1 MPAPTSTVRVSI
13 ASPPLTDG
21 DRPTIQSIKSLE
33 EAARA
38 SVSDLNNLPKILQ
51 HASSG
56 SAGEGCAGSPRVVV
70 AALQALCRFLSSSME
85 SGLLSPSSSSSSSSS
100 SSTET
105 VRVWLRQF
113 HSTFCKTLL
122 ASLSSPLPFIQAS
135 ALRCI
140 IGLSAREAET
150 CFDKDSLSG
159 GLLPRCIALL
169 LDNTQLADVTIQVLL
184 QEYAQVYDDVR
195 CHILNAI
202 TTGINE
208 MVLNHTRPC
217 NSSASVMDFAVTM
230 LLAITPAA
238 ADASAASVCLV
249 APALGDK
256 RENVKSGKKKRKR
269 AADGDGDGDGKTIG
283 PAVEESEWGA
293 SSQRKA
299 FGRAWLAVLRCDM
312 SPQTYKKILKAV
324 ATHVVPHL
332 NQPLLLADF
341 FTRSYDVGG
350 VVSILALNGLFFLI
364 HKHNLD
370 YPQFYMKLY
379 RLFEPSVLHV
389 RYVAA
394 FPHYIFVTTCAGTEP
409 VFSVWLT
416 CS

>member
-21 DRPTIQSIKSLE
+21 DRSTIQSIKSLE

-256 RENVKSGKKKRKR
+256 RENVKSGKKK
-269 AADGDGDGDGKTIG
+269 
-283 PAVEESEWGA
+283 
-293 SSQRKA
+293 A